1 MHFNGL
7 GEADSLAREALDAG
21 TQRQM
26 LAFELLGIAF
36 ANLVLSRI
44 SVALISTPAIGV
56 KTANAERCE

>member
-1 MHFNGL
+1 MHLSRFGKANGL
-7 GEADSLAREALDAG
+7 AHEALDAS

>member
-1 MHFNGL
+1 
-7 GEADSLAREALDAG
+7 
-21 TQRQM
+21 M